1 VNQHESRA
9 RASLFFNKSFRAR
22 GFDVSPPPTTAAA
35 RVNRTRP
42 RTCPPTPARIDR
54 PTITAN
60 ADGSL
65 LLRRVVEETRV
76 LVVAVKKRRRKA
88 RAYVGQDGQRIAIA
102 MKIREAS
109 SGLYPR
115 EF

>member
-1 VNQHESRA
+1 
-9 RASLFFNKSFRAR
+9 
-22 GFDVSPPPTTAAA
+22 
-35 RVNRTRP
+35 
-42 RTCPPTPARIDR
+42 
-54 PTITAN
+54 
-60 ADGSL
+60 
-65 LLRRVVEETRV
+65 VEETRV